1 MCGILLQRKVR
12 LRLDEVDHADRIAS
26 MTSHCCIET
35 PAATLHPLESHPDLV
50 GLDYQ
55 SNADF
60 MAKWG
65 RTTKK
70 VQFTSSN
77 SEMTLTFKHFCAAF
91 GPEGVYW
98 VQRFLRAA
106 FPDWTLPQEFYADLE
121 VRLWPPRLRLKKHRF
136 APSKARQAQLR
147 RYVIQVGDD
156 AVSHL
161 SGQERG
167 EAVGSLHAKLAAS
180 SKIWERDTEPDEV
193 IRLGQHLLVLV
204 EAKRYSPLGTSTRYD
219 SARDQVIRN
228 LDVAFATANR
238 AGIERAAV
246 VVVGPSVST
255 DCCSWELVDRYEG
268 NPVAIKEALLFRGPR
283 EDVSD
288 ELVALMARSLSRL
301 TWDELAALS
310 H

>member
-1 MCGILLQRKVR
+1 MR
-12 LRLDEVDHADRIAS
+12 
-26 MTSHCCIET
+26 SHCCIEIPE
-35 PAATLHPLESHPDLV
+35 PAIYRLESHPDLV
-50 GLDYQ
+50 GLDYRA
-55 SNADF
+55 NADF
-60 MAKWG
+60 MAKLR
-65 RTTKK
+65 RTTNK

-77 SEMTLTFKHFCAAF
+77 SEMTWTFKHFCAAF

-106 FPDWTLPQEFYADLE
+106 FPDWTSPQEFYGDLE

-147 RYVIQVGDD
+147 RYVIEVGDD

-161 SGQERG
+161 SGQERD
-167 EAVGSLHAKLAAS
+167 EALGSLHAKLAAG
-180 SKIWERDTEPDEV
+180 SKIWEGDTEPDAV

-246 VVVGPSVST
+246 VVVGPSVPT
-255 DCCSWELVDRYEG
+255 DCCSWELVDCYQG
-268 NPVAIKEALLFRGPR
+268 NPVAIKQGLLFRGPR

-301 TWDELAALS
+301 TWDEVAALGR
-310 H
+310 